1 VIAVSN
7 TAGRVLLRK
16 TRLKPLSWGKVGRWL
31 RKKNVVGE
39 VGIYTLY
46 GCLRSLAALTTRYID
61 SELPGCPVARLPRC
75 PVARLPGC
83 LVASL
88 DTVITA
94 AARLE
99 CKGELWRSVSLFPV
113 ISREGSPSIAVVQD
127 TCMKRATEGRQP
139 SVSNTK
145 RCSGG
150 VGSWLGC

>member
-7 TAGRVLLRK
+7 TAGRVLLQK

-31 RKKNVVGE
+31 WKKNVVGE

-61 SELPGCPVARLPRC
+61 SELPGCPVAPLPGC
-75 PVARLPGC
+75 PVARLPRC
-83 LVASL
+83 LFASL
-88 DTVITA
+88 DTVITV

-99 CKGELWRSVSLFPV
+99 YKGEAWRRVGLLPV
-113 ISREGSPSIAVVQD
+113 ISREGSPGTAVVQD
-127 TCMKRATEGRQP
+127 MCMKRAPEGRQP
-139 SVSNTK
+139 SVSNRK

-150 VGSWLGC
+150 AGSWLGC